1 MSPPRAPPLAL
12 RAVRAYLS
20 DFVLGDVND
29 LEDIHNLQAIFKYPK
44 DGLSVCTGND
54 KLDAGTKYGAYKQVH
69 GQRRPISFGFL
80 PSRNAPKSSSGL
92 ELPLILPC
100 NGQDNILE

>member
-54 KLDAGTKYGAYKQVH
+54 KLDAGTKYGAYKCTGNDVQSALDFFLQETH
-69 GQRRPISFGFL
+69 QRAHQGWNCR
-80 PSRNAPKSSSGL
+80 
-92 ELPLILPC
+92 
-100 NGQDNILE
+100 